1 VDTGKGWRCNVSSLK
16 PLKNKIMQVKKIGVN
31 ITEKDIAAMINNI
44 CKTAQGLDK
53 SNDITNLFTELLL
66 KSTEASTL
74 FVQIMLGNGL
84 PEALCEGDV
93 VRCKWKRLKVGLSDA
108 AKTFEMLEQNNLL
121 NEDDEVTCRITA
133 FRGYTEYFPYTV
145 EFKYGDDLYASASM
159 GFEDV
164 LT

>member
-1 VDTGKGWRCNVSSLK
+1 MQIKKVSVDLAERD
-16 PLKNKIMQVKKIGVN
+16 
-31 ITEKDIAAMINNI
+31 ITSMVESICKETQSTQKANNI
-44 CKTAQGLDK
+44 AD
-53 SNDITNLFTELLL
+53 LFTELLL

>member
-1 VDTGKGWRCNVSSLK
+1 MQIKKVAVNVTERDISSMIETICK
-16 PLKNKIMQVKKIGVN
+16 ETQSTKKS
-31 ITEKDIAAMINNI
+31 NNI
-44 CKTAQGLDK
+44 AD
-53 SNDITNLFTELLL
+53 LFTELLL

-84 PEALCEGDV
+84 PEALREGDV

-108 AKTFEMLEQNNLL
+108 AKIFEMLEQNNLL
-121 NEDDEVTCRITA
+121 NEDDEVTCKIIA